1 MARFAQVVFVVDS
14 GSTDD
19 TVAIAEAN
27 GARVLHHPWRN
38 YAEQFQW
45 ALENVG
51 TEAEWVMRL
60 DADEVIEADLA
71 ARIAGE
77 LPGLPADVVGV
88 SLDRRHIFMGR
99 WIRHGGRYPLRLLRI
114 FRRGHGRIEQRWMDE
129 HIIVEGGRTVHF
141 DGGFADHNLN
151 DLSYFIAK
159 HNSYATREAI
169 DVLNQRLGLFGGDA
183 ALGAGSG
190 SRQAERKRWIKE
202 QVYNRLPFTLASLG
216 YFLWRY
222 VGQLGF
228 LDGREG
234 LVYHLLQGFW
244 YRFLVGAKLLE
255 LERGIAGLTDKAA
268 ILARTRGVDG
278 IEAKLTRRRA
288 TAPGGPAPL
297 AQKPR
302 ASCAALKAAA
312 TTA

>member
-1 MARFAQVVFVVDS
+1 MVDS

-27 GARVLHHPWRN
+27 GARVLHHPWRK

-45 ALENVG
+45 ALDNVG

-71 ARIAGE
+71 ARIGEE
-77 LPGLPADVVGV
+77 LPRLPADVVGV

-129 HIIVEGGRTVHF
+129 HIIVEGGRTVHLA
-141 DGGFADHNLN
+141 GGLADHNLN

-159 HNSYATREAI
+159 HNGYATREAI

-202 QVYNRLPFTLASLG
+202 RVYNRLPFPVASLG

-244 YRFLVGAKLLE
+244 YRLPRRRQAAGA
-255 LERGIAGLTDKAA
+255 RAWHSRADRQGGNPGA
-268 ILARTRGVDG
+268 TRGVDG
-278 IEAKLTRRRA
+278 IEAKLTRHGPPRAGGPCRWLRSPGRRA
-288 TAPGGPAPL
+288 PP
-297 AQKPR
+297 
-302 ASCAALKAAA
+302 
-312 TTA
+312 